1 MKDNGN
7 LIPYW
12 IATGN
17 ATLTEQQIDQ
27 LTCVHSSVGIWECND
42 SSDKSYT
49 QYFSNGILTQF
60 AVLAIFAPV

>member
-12 IATGN
+12 IAAGN

-27 LTCVHSSVGIWECND
+27 LTGVHSSVRIWECND
-42 SSDKSYT
+42 SSDKSYS
-49 QYFSNGILTQF
+49 QHFSNWILTQF